1 MWDFASITLGCAK
14 RSLFYIFTPEG
25 THGTT
30 FFGTTPKN
38 PHPLQAGFYPSTRRL
53 VLLRAN
59 LVVPVLELPL
69 HNGVQYSKALA
80 GNDFSLRAALHQCWA
95 QAAQFSQEMH
105 MHVHT
110 SVNHLKYTLVSS
122 IHKRDP

>member
-14 RSLFYIFTPEG
+14 RSLFYILPRGNPWYHFLRYD
-25 THGTT
+25 
-30 FFGTTPKN
+30 PKN